1 MEFLKLFLDPRIVAA
16 MAGQT
21 LPFAVVVYFGAYF
34 LTQGRKDSDYPHRE
48 SLWHGLILWFFTAV
62 LWGVSNLMWSED
74 ESLRHFGTII
84 VGVIIGREFL
94 WWRHKINKKKVLDRS
109 HQDSEDS
116 GSPGAYHYRPTDR
129 EVPVTS
135 GFDTA
140 GLSKKAKGWLIFS
153 IAWFAVGVVF
163 TLVNINEYKALVT
176 HYYFD
181 DFVEDFFISMAT
193 LNAPFFIGWAIWCGK
208 NLSPSGKA
216 IKVLVIVAVI
226 WFLLTLWYVDLI
238 EGLSELSDVIENIP
252 LLLILNSPLII
263 GWGTRWISREE
274 IK

>member
-1 MEFLKLFLDPRIVAA
+1 MEILKLFSDPEFVAFWL
-16 MAGQT
+16 GHT
-21 LPFAVVVYFGAYF
+21 LPFTAVVYFGAYF
-34 LTQGRKDSDYPHRE
+34 LTQGRKDPDYPHRE

-163 TLVNINEYKALVT
+163 ILVIMSGGSSRR
-176 HYYFD
+176 FSD
-181 DFVEDFFISMAT
+181 SVEFFFISMAT